1 VSSRCDRG
9 GCGVIVIP
17 IPNNCSD
24 RLGYLPDIKKPALAC
39 AGGSGVLAALGAQLD
54 YSVLP
59 EFV

>member
-1 VSSRCDRG
+1 
-9 GCGVIVIP
+9 VIP
-17 IPNNCSD
+17 NPNNCPKW
-24 RLGYLPDIKKPALAC
+24 LGYLTDIKKPALAC

>member
-1 VSSRCDRG
+1 M
-9 GCGVIVIP
+9 IP

-24 RLGYLPDIKKPALAC
+24 RLGYLTDIKKPALAC